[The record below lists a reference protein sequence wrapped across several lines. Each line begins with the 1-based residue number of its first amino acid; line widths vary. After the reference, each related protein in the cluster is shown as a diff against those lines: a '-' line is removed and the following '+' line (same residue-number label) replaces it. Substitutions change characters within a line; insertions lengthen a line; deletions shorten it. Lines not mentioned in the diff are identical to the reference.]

1 MGCRVLTALNWP
13 YRVKAGNSILNIYLI
28 SLFPELIQQASS
40 FGVLGRAIKQQ
51 QLTLT
56 CFNPRDYAEDK
67 HRTVDDRPYGGG
79 PGMLMKVEPLAK
91 AIVAAKEAA
100 AKKTAA
106 KEAGRADA
114 GGTDKVAV
122 KAAAKVVY
130 MSPQGKPLNQQLL
143 VNTAAVAED
152 LILIAGRYE
161 GIDERIIESLVDEEW
176 SIGDY
181 VLSGGEFAA
190 MVVVDGITRLLPGV
204 LGDENSALQ
213 DSFMQGLL
221 DHPHYTRPENIKGQ
235 AVPDVLLSGDHQ
247 AIRRWRLKQA
257 IGRTWLRRPDLLDA
271 IKQDASRWD
280 DEKASLLAEFM
291 IEHKHE

>member
-1 MGCRVLTALNWP
+1 M
-13 YRVKAGNSILNIYLI
+13 NISLV
-28 SLFPELIQQASS
+28 SLFPELIHQAAS

-79 PGMLMKVEPLAK
+79 PGMLMKVEPLYK
-91 AIVAAKEAA
+91 AIMAAKESSSS
-100 AKKTAA
+100 
-106 KEAGRADA
+106 D
-114 GGTDKVAV
+114 
-122 KAAAKVVY
+122 AKVVY
-130 MSPQGKPLNQQLL
+130 MSPQGQRLNQQML
-143 VNTAAVAED
+143 VSEAATAND

-181 VLSGGEFAA
+181 VISGGEIATL
-190 MVVVDGITRLLPGV
+190 VVVDAVTRLIPGV
-204 LGDENSALQ
+204 LGDDDSALQ

-221 DHPHYTRPENIKGQ
+221 DYPHYTRPERVNKQ
-235 AVPDVLLSGDHQ
+235 SVPDVLLSGDHE

-257 IGRTWLRRPDLLDA
+257 LGRTWSRRPDMIDA
-271 IKQDASRWD
+271 IKEDASNWD
-280 DEKASLLAEFM
+280 EEKENLLAEYITEFGTD
-291 IEHKHE
+291 I